1 MTQHVTSTDKQADNG
16 ASAAKVM
23 TLTTTAVGSYPKPDY
38 LAQARSQFSQGKID
52 REALAKLERQ
62 ATEYWIRTQESA
74 GLDVLVHGEMER
86 GDMVAYFAGEPGG
99 NTIIGMKLG
108 GLVRS
113 YGNRYYHKPIIVDK
127 LAWPGPM
134 TVDMWRY
141 SQGLTER
148 PVKGMLT
155 GAYTMVE
162 WSFDDYYPSR
172 REAVLAMA
180 RVIRREVEEL
190 ESAGCRYIQI
200 DEPAIHTR
208 PEEDFDLAVEA
219 MALTVDGVKAEFHTH
234 ICYGEVEKIYPA
246 MLRLPVKQI
255 HLAFKNTD
263 FAYLK
268 LIDEFGYNDAKD
280 LGVGVTDVHTRFLES
295 VDEVKEGIQET
306 LKRLPPE
313 RLWIYPDCGLKTR
326 SIEEAEGKLRVMA
339 DAVREVKRELEI
351 D

>member
-1 MTQHVTSTDKQADNG
+1 MA
-16 ASAAKVM
+16 
-23 TLTTTAVGSYPKPDY
+23 LTTNAVGSYPKPDY
-38 LAQARSQFSQGKID
+38 LAQARSQFSRGKID
-52 REALAKLERQ
+52 RAELDRLEKQ
-62 ATEYWIRTQESA
+62 ATEYWVRVQERV

-99 NTIIGMKLG
+99 ATIGGMKLG

-113 YGNRYYHKPIIVDK
+113 YGNRYYHKPIIVGP
-127 LAWPGPM
+127 LSWPGPM
-134 TVDMWRY
+134 TVEMWRFT
-141 SQGLTER
+141 QGLTDR

-162 WSFDDYYPSR
+162 WSFDEHYSSR
-172 REAVLAMA
+172 REAVFDMA
-180 RVIRREVEEL
+180 KIIRREVEEL
-190 ESAGCRYIQI
+190 VKAGCRYIQI

-208 PEEDFDLAVEA
+208 PHEDFDLAVEA
-219 MALTVDGVKAEFHTH
+219 MHATVDGIDAEFHTH
-234 ICYGEVEKIYPA
+234 ICYGEVEKIYPD

-268 LIDEFGYNDAKD
+268 LMEQNPFDSDKD
-280 LGVGVTDVHTRFLES
+280 LGVGVTDIHTRFIET
-295 VDEVKEGIQET
+295 VDEVKDGIRRT
-306 LKRLPPE
+306 LKLLPPE

-326 SIEEAEGKLRVMA
+326 TIQEAEDKLRVMV
-339 DAVREVKRELEI
+339 DAVREIKRELEI

>member
-1 MTQHVTSTDKQADNG
+1 MPA
-16 ASAAKVM
+16 
-23 TLTTTAVGSYPKPDY
+23 LTTTAVGSYPKPDY
-38 LAQARSQFSQGKID
+38 LAQARSQFSQGKIERAELD
-52 REALAKLERQ
+52 ELERK
-62 ATEYWIRTQESA
+62 ATEYWVRTQERV
-74 GLDVLVHGEMER
+74 GIDVLVHGEMER

-99 NTIIGMKLG
+99 NPIGGMKLG

-127 LAWPGPM
+127 LTWPGPM
-134 TVDMWRY
+134 TVEMWRY
-141 SQGLTER
+141 AQGLTDR

-162 WSFDDYYPSR
+162 WSFDEHYPSR
-172 REAVLAMA
+172 RDAVLDMA

-190 ESAGCRYIQI
+190 VKAGATYIQI

-208 PEEDFDLAVEA
+208 PAEDFDMAVEA
-219 MALTVDGVKAEFHTH
+219 MHVTVDGIDAEFHTH
-234 ICYGEVEKIYPA
+234 ICYGEVEKIYVD

-263 FAYLK
+263 YAYLK
-268 LIDEFGYNDAKD
+268 LIDEFGYNSDKD
-280 LGVGVTDVHTRFLES
+280 LGVGVTDVHTRFIES
-295 VDEVKEGIQET
+295 ADEVKDGIRET

-326 SIEEAEGKLRVMA
+326 TPDEAEAKLQVMV
-339 DAVREVKRELEI
+339 DAVRDIKRELEI
-351 D
+351 E

>member
-1 MTQHVTSTDKQADNG
+1 MPLK
-16 ASAAKVM
+16 
-23 TLTTTAVGSYPKPDY
+23 TTAVGSYPKPDY
-38 LAQARSQFSQGKID
+38 LVQARTQFSQGKIGRD
-52 REALAKLERQ
+52 DLAKLEKQ
-62 ATEYWIRTQESA
+62 ATEYWVRTQERA
-74 GLDVLVHGEMER
+74 ALDVLVHGEMER

-99 NTIIGMKLG
+99 STIGGMKLG

-127 LAWPGPM
+127 LTWPGPM

-141 SQGLTER
+141 TQGLTDK

-162 WSFDDYYPSR
+162 WSFDEHYPSR
-172 REAVLAMA
+172 RDAVLEMA
-180 RVIRREVEEL
+180 QVIRREVEEL
-190 ESAGCRYIQI
+190 VTAGCRYVQI

-208 PEEDFDLAVEA
+208 PSEDFDLAVEA
-219 MALTVDGVKAEFHTH
+219 MARTVEGIDAEFHTH

-268 LIDEFGYNDAKD
+268 LVEEYGYDGDKD
-280 LGVGVTDVHTRFLES
+280 LGVGVTDVHTRFIES
-295 VDEVKEGIQET
+295 VDEVKDGIRRT
-306 LKRLPPE
+306 LKLLPPE
-313 RLWIYPDCGLKTR
+313 RIWIYPDCGLKTR
-326 SIEEAEGKLRVMA
+326 TVDEAEAKLQVMV
-339 DAVREVKRELEI
+339 DAVRDIKRELEI